1 MTDST
6 RTARLSPLVMV
17 AMILAVSMSFIDQT
31 IVAIAS
37 PDLQRDLGLTSN
49 EGEWVINA
57 YLVALAATFALGGR
71 IADAWGARRMV
82 LVGVAGFAVMSALC
96 GATPDA
102 SWAEAWLITARAAQ
116 GVFAAVLLPA
126 AISIVYG
133 SAAPEKRGRSMAM
146 FFGLTGAFTALGPV
160 LGSYLL
166 EWSWRTIFW
175 INLPVAA
182 AALVG
187 VVLAPIGEHRRPG
200 AIDWL
205 GAAMVAAGMALS
217 VVGFSQATEWGWT
230 SVWTW
235 ACLVGGAVL
244 LVLFGFVERRRHP
257 PLIRLDIFRLR
268 GFRVDSGVLFFA
280 MVAFVPVAYFLSV
293 YAAVSLGLDAGGAS
307 TLLLLYFLGF
317 LLAAQVG
324 GRIFDAWG
332 AKPTILLGCAVG
344 IAGYARWATQ
354 VTTLDASDQHHPL
367 LLAGAGI
374 GFLLGPASA
383 DAVSRTH
390 DASYGEVT
398 GINQTIRNYGSALG
412 FAVLGTIA
420 THVFTDRFASSLVG
434 LGVGRSTADE
444 LAQRA
449 ATSGGG
455 DRDLSGVPASARG
468 AVEQAVA
475 ADFAESIRAVLI
487 AMAVALTVAFLI
499 ALRHPG
505 DRPAQEDAK
514 RTEPDRASTPSHP
527 A

>member
-1 MTDST
+1 MSMTGSPTTT
-6 RTARLSPLVMV
+6 RMSPLVMV

-49 EGEWVINA
+49 QGEWVINA

-71 IADAWGARRMV
+71 IADAWGPRRMV
-82 LVGVAGFAVMSALC
+82 LVGVAGFAITSALC
-96 GATPDA
+96 GATPDT

-133 SAAPEKRGRSMAM
+133 AAPPEKRGRSMAM
-146 FFGLTGAFTALGPV
+146 FFGLTGAFTALGPI

-182 AALVG
+182 AALVC
-187 VVLAPIGEHRRPG
+187 VALAPIEDRRRPG
-200 AIDWL
+200 RIDWL
-205 GAAMVAAGMALS
+205 GAALVAAGMALS
-217 VVGFSQATEWGWT
+217 VIGFSQSAVWGWDD
-230 SVWTW
+230 VRTW
-235 ACLVGGAVL
+235 ACLAVGAAL
-244 LVLFGFVERRRHP
+244 LVLFVLVERARRQ

-280 MVAFVPVAYFLSV
+280 MIAFVPVSYFLSV
-293 YAAVSLGLDAGGAS
+293 YAAVSLDLDANGAS

-317 LLAAQVG
+317 LIAAQVG
-324 GRIFDAWG
+324 GRIFDARG
-332 AKPTILLGCAVG
+332 AKPTILLGCLVG
-344 IAGYARWATQ
+344 IAGNVWWATQ

-374 GFLLGPASA
+374 GFLLGPSSA

-412 FAVLGTIA
+412 FAVLGTLA

-434 LGVGRSTADE
+434 LGVGRGTADE
-444 LAQRA
+444 LARRA

-455 DRDLSGVPASARG
+455 DRDLSQVPASARG
-468 AVEQAVA
+468 AVERAVA
-475 ADFAESIRAVLI
+475 ADFAEGMRAVLI
-487 AMAVALTVAFLI
+487 AMAVALAVAFLI

-505 DRPAQEDAK
+505 DRPAQDP
-514 RTEPDRASTPSHP
+514 PDVHELTAPGSR
-527 A
+527 